1 MSAEVTVHRRRFPDL
16 WEVARNFGAVFA
28 DPKTVFGIK
37 LGLAGI
43 LALYISKLIR
53 LEHANWALFTVLV
66 LAPSQYVGAI
76 AQRSIARVVGTII
89 GGFVGV
95 WLVGNYEQ
103 DRVFFLGFVF
113 VYIFFCMYMYGGSIF
128 PYGFFLCAN
137 ALMTVS
143 ANGIFDPTNAWHIG
157 LGRVLEILTGV
168 VSILVVTNLVWPR
181 FVRHDFIS
189 LARAALL
196 NVEKLV
202 ELQHRSLASGTDL
215 WDDARTT
222 GIALREQSL
231 KLRALLQNGAN
242 ESLYFRRRL
251 PSYTMAV
258 VSLVHLLQASLDL
271 FRRQKGKPQ
280 YLDDVGTELFAV
292 HEAVARE
299 LQMLGDA
306 MESRTPVK
314 DDRLE
319 TTFRALEARLREVH
333 ATGIARKYSLED
345 ALDLA
350 NHYAALRVVK
360 DELLKLRALLV
371 DLPLPG
377 DPPRRDRPREFRFPR
392 IDRSR
397 VRDAVKSA
405 IGATAALLICK
416 WFNPP
421 GAAGIPL
428 AAMVLTTATKNF
440 VGGKADRGSL
450 QSAFQVSVGG
460 LLFLIL
466 VFLISPALSNYSI
479 MNLFLFAELFAFGYY
494 SASVGGQSLHLNVAM
509 FFVVATVSL
518 NAEQPVAV
526 ETVFGSYFGV
536 VLPIFI
542 AAIVGRLFWPI
553 LPESELRKRLIE
565 FFSICSNFLAK
576 PPGHGDEALSSRLT
590 LIPMEAVNWVRGLQ
604 GRNCPETEVEKLL
617 RLTVT
622 MRGLALHLSSRARRE
637 RPALPESITRL
648 VDPCAL
654 KAREKFREITEGLGN
669 IFREGSTRVN
679 VPSAE
684 EARASFREI
693 LQEVRS
699 QNLLVDQSLDTVI
712 SFLSLSHRL
721 EVIADDLETC
731 RNLALDLTIE
741 RYWDDY
747 VL

>member
-1 MSAEVTVHRRRFPDL
+1 M
-16 WEVARNFGAVFA
+16 
-28 DPKTVFGIK
+28 FGIK

-43 LALYISKLIR
+43 LALYISRLIR
-53 LEHANWALFTVLV
+53 LDHANWALFTVLV
-66 LAPSQYVGAI
+66 LAPAQYVGAI

-103 DRVFFLGFVF
+103 DRLFFLVFVF
-113 VYIFFCMYMYGGSIF
+113 VYISFCMYMFGGSIF

-168 VSILVVTNLVWPR
+168 VSILVVANLVWPR
-181 FVRHDFIS
+181 FVRHDFIG
-189 LARAALL
+189 LARAALV
-196 NVEKLV
+196 NVGKLV
-202 ELQHRSLASGTDL
+202 DLQHRSLATGTDL
-215 WDDARTT
+215 WDEAGTT
-222 GIALREQSL
+222 AIALREQSL
-231 KLRALLQNGAN
+231 NLRALLQNGAN

-271 FRRQKGKPQ
+271 FRRQKGRPQ

-292 HEAVARE
+292 HEAIERE
-299 LQMLGDA
+299 FQMLGDA
-306 MESRTPVK
+306 LLIESRTPVK

-319 TTFRALEARLREVH
+319 STFQALELRLQEVH

-350 NHYAALRVVK
+350 NHYAALRIVN

-371 DLPLPG
+371 GLPLPG
-377 DPPRRDRPREFRFPR
+377 DPPRRDKPREFRFPR
-392 IDRSR
+392 IDMGR

-405 IGATAALLICK
+405 IGASAALLICK

-450 QSAFQVSVGG
+450 QGAFQVSVGG

-466 VFLISPALSNYSI
+466 VFLISPALSNYSV
-479 MNLFLFAELFAFGYY
+479 MNLFLFAQLFAFGYC
-494 SASVGGQSLHLNVAM
+494 SASVRGQSLHLNAAM
-509 FFVVATVSL
+509 FFVVATVGL
-518 NAEQPVAV
+518 DAEKPVAV

-565 FFSICSNFLAK
+565 FFSICSSFLAK

-590 LIPMEAVNWVRGLQ
+590 LIPIEAVNWVRGLQ
-604 GRNCPETEVEKLL
+604 GRNCPETEVEKLQ

-622 MRGLALHLSSRARRE
+622 MRRLALHLSSRARRD

-648 VDPCAL
+648 VDPCVL
-654 KAREKFREITEGLGN
+654 KARGKFREISEGLGN
-669 IFREGSTRVN
+669 VFREGSTRVD
-679 VPSAE
+679 VPSVE
-684 EARASFREI
+684 KARENFRDI
-693 LQEVRS
+693 LQEVRR
-699 QNLLVDQSLDTVI
+699 QNLLSDQSLETVI

-721 EVIADDLETC
+721 DVIANDLESC
-731 RNLALDLTIE
+731 RTQTLALTIE
-741 RYWDDY
+741 RYWGDY
-747 VL
+747 TL

>member
-1 MSAEVTVHRRRFPDL
+1 VSAEATVHRRRFPDL
-16 WEVARNFGAVFA
+16 LDVARNFGAVFA
-28 DPKTVFGIK
+28 DPKSMFGMK

-66 LAPSQYVGAI
+66 LAPAQYVGAI
-76 AQRSIARVVGTII
+76 AQRAVARVVGTII

-168 VSILVVTNLVWPR
+168 VSILVVANLVWPR
-181 FVRHDFIS
+181 FVRQDFIR
-189 LARAALL
+189 LARAALV

-202 ELQHRSLASGTDL
+202 DLQHRSLASGTDL
-215 WDDARTT
+215 WDDARRTA
-222 GIALREQSL
+222 IALREQSL

-271 FRRQKGKPQ
+271 FRRQKGRPQ

-292 HEAVARE
+292 HEAIERQFQTLEHA
-299 LQMLGDA
+299 L
-306 MESRTPVK
+306 ESRTPIK

-319 TTFRALEARLREVH
+319 TTFHALEARLGEVH
-333 ATGIARKYSLED
+333 TTGVARKYSLED

-350 NHYAALRVVK
+350 NHYAALRVVH
-360 DELLKLRALLV
+360 DELSKLRALLL

-377 DPPRRDRPREFRFPR
+377 DPPRRDKPREFRFAR

-405 IGATAALLICK
+405 IGATVALLICK

-440 VGGKADRGSL
+440 VGGKGDRGSL
-450 QSAFQVSVGG
+450 QGAFQVSVGG

-494 SASVGGQSLHLNVAM
+494 SASVEGQSLHLNVVM

-542 AAIVGRLFWPI
+542 AAIIGRLFWPI

-590 LIPMEAVNWVRGLQ
+590 LIPMEAVNWVRGLK
-604 GRNCPETEVEKLL
+604 GRNCSEAEVDKLL
-617 RLTVT
+617 MLTVT
-622 MRGLALHLSSRARRE
+622 MRGLALHLSSRARGE

-648 VDPCAL
+648 ADPCAL

-669 IFREGSTRVN
+669 VFREGSTRANLPTV
-679 VPSAE
+679 E

-712 SFLSLSHRL
+712 SFLSLAHRL
-721 EVIADDLETC
+721 EVIADDLESC
-731 RNLALDLTIE
+731 RNQALALTIND
-741 RYWDDY
+741 YWGDY
-747 VL
+747 LL